1 MTTKELITESI
12 ERIKTPD
19 KLVKEFFG
27 EDANGNNV
35 WETDPNACR
44 FCMIGTIR
52 VHGNKSAEY
61 KEVITIL
68 NDLIAEEEGTLGITD
83 AGRHQNIRI
92 YNDEHGHAD
101 VIRIFK
107 RSLNRCEE

>member
-68 NDLIAEEEGTLGITD
+68 NDLISEETGMAGISD
-83 AGRHQNIRI
+83 SGRHLNITN
-92 YNDEHGHAD
+92 YNDKHKHAD

-107 RSLNRCEE
+107 QALNRCEE